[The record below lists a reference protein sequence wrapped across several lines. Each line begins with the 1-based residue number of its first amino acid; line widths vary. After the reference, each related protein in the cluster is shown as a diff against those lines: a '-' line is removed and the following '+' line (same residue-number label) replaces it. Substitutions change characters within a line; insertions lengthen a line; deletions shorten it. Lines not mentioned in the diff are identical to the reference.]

1 MTSRDLDLGASAR
14 HERQKLEAVEDAA
27 AALARAVE
35 VERKARDQRDRA
47 VRAAVRAGVRPS
59 RVAEAAG
66 ISPGRVTHLTLAPR
80 G

>member
-35 VERKARDQRDRA
+35 WSGRHVTRGTARC
-47 VRAAVRAGVRPS
+47 VRR
-59 RVAEAAG
+59 
-66 ISPGRVTHLTLAPR
+66 
-80 G
+80 